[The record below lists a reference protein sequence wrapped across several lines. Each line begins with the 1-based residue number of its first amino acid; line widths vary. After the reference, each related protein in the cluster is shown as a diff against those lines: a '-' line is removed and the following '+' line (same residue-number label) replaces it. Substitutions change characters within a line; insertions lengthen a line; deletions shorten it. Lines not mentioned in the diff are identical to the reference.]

1 MTEFVQQRAQT
12 DNYIVSDVK
21 NVVSKLRLDTLT
33 YITDV
38 VYIMVY

>member
-1 MTEFVQQRAQT
+1 MTEFVHQRAQI

-21 NVVSKLRLDTLT
+21 NVASKLRLDTLT